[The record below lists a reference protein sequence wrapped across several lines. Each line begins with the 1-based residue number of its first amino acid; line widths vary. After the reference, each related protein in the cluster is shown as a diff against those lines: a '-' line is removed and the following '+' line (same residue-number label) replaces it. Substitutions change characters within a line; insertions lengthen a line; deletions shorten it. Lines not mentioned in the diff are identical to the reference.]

1 MKRIAFVASL
11 FVFAACAPKAEEKPA
26 TETAAPAADMMMDT
40 TKKDTTKADTSAMT
54 APKAD
59 TTGMKKM

>member
-11 FVFAACAPKAEEKPA
+11 FVFAACAPKAEDKPA
-26 TETAAPAADMMMDT
+26 MDAAPAAGMMMDT
-40 TKKDTTKADTSAMT
+40 TKMDTTKMDTTNMA